1 MDAARFNTL
10 VLPMSKKLLHFA
22 YQLLHDTGEAEDT
35 VQEVILKLWKIRDS
49 LENYNSLE
57 AFSMKITRN
66 WCLDRLKAKKPV
78 YIEGYQNG
86 FDRLAAD
93 ENPQKQM
100 EREERL
106 KLLSAVLEKLPEQQ
120 RLIVQLRDI
129 EGLEFDQIAEIT
141 DTNVNALRVSLS
153 RARNKMKEELAKHTE
168 NGNQRNKGSAG
179 KIL

>member
-1 MDAARFNTL
+1 MDAARFNSL

-22 YQLLHDTGEAEDT
+22 FQMLHDTGEAEDA

-78 YIEGYQNG
+78 YIEGYQKG

-100 EREERL
+100 EKEDRL
-106 KLLSAVLEKLPEQQ
+106 RLLSTVLDKLPEQQ
-120 RLIVQLRDI
+120 RLIIQLRDI
-129 EGLEFDQIAEIT
+129 EGLEFDQIAEIM
-141 DTNVNALRVSLS
+141 DTNVNALRVGLS
-153 RARNKMKEELAKHTE
+153 RARNRMKEELTKYNE
-168 NGNQRNKGSAG
+168 YGYQRNRGAAG
-179 KIL
+179 KVL

>member
-1 MDAARFNTL
+1 MDAAHFNNL
-10 VLPMSKKLLHFA
+10 VLPMSRKLLHFA
-22 YQLLHDTGEAEDT
+22 FQMLHDTGEAEDA

-78 YIEGYQNG
+78 YIGEYQKG
-86 FDRLAAD
+86 FDRQAAD

-100 EREERL
+100 EKEDRRR
-106 KLLSAVLEKLPEQQ
+106 LLSAVLEKLPEQQ
-120 RLIVQLRDI
+120 RLIIQLRDI
-129 EGLEFDQIAEIT
+129 EGLEFEQIAEIM

-153 RARNKMKEELAKHTE
+153 RARNKMREELAKNNE
-168 NGNQRNKGSAG
+168 YGYQRNKGTAG

>member
-1 MDAARFNTL
+1 MDAARFNSL

-22 YQLLHDTGEAEDT
+22 FQMLHDTGEAEDT

-49 LENYNSLE
+49 LESYNSLE

-78 YIEGYQNG
+78 YIEGYQKG
-86 FDRLAAD
+86 FDSVAAD

-100 EREERL
+100 EKKDRL
-106 KLLSAVLEKLPEQQ
+106 KILSMVLEKMPEQQ
-120 RLIVQLRDI
+120 RQIIQLRDI
-129 EGLEFDQIAEIT
+129 EGLEFEQIAEIM

-153 RARNKMKEELAKHTE
+153 RARNRMREELTKYNE
-168 NGNQRNKGSAG
+168 YGYKGNTGNTG
-179 KIL
+179 KVL

>member
-1 MDAARFNTL
+1 MDAARFNNL

-22 YQLLHDTGEAEDT
+22 FQMLHDTGEAEDA
-35 VQEVILKLWKIRDS
+35 VQEVILKLWKIRDT

-78 YIEGYQNG
+78 YIEGYQKG
-86 FDRLAAD
+86 FDRLTAD
-93 ENPQKQM
+93 ENPQRQM
-100 EREERL
+100 EKKERL
-106 KLLSAVLEKLPEQQ
+106 KLLASVLEKMPEPQ
-120 RLIVQLRDI
+120 RLIIRLRDI
-129 EGLEFDQIAEIT
+129 EGLEFEQIAEIL

-153 RARNKMKEELAKHTE
+153 RARNKLKEELTKYNE
-168 NGNQRNKGSAG
+168 YGYQGNRGSAG

>member
-1 MDAARFNTL
+1 MDAARFNSL

-22 YQLLHDTGEAEDT
+22 FQILHDTGEAEDA

-49 LENYNSLE
+49 LENYNNLE

-66 WCLDRLKAKKPV
+66 WCLDRLKAKKPL
-78 YIEGYQNG
+78 YIEGYQKG
-86 FDRLAAD
+86 FDRQTTD

-100 EREERL
+100 EKTDRL
-106 KLLSAVLEKLPEQQ
+106 RLLSAVMEKLPEQQ
-120 RLIVQLRDI
+120 KLIIQLRDI
-129 EGLEFDQIAEIT
+129 EELEFEQIAEIM

-153 RARNKMKEELAKHTE
+153 RARNRMREELTKLNE
-168 NGNQRNKGSAG
+168 YGNQRNTGTAG

>member
-1 MDAARFNTL
+1 MDAARFNNL

-22 YQLLHDTGEAEDT
+22 FQMLHDTGEAEDT

-78 YIEGYQNG
+78 YIEGYQKG

-100 EREERL
+100 EKKDRI
-106 KLLSAVLEKLPEQQ
+106 KLLSTVLEKLPEQQ
-120 RLIVQLRDI
+120 RLIIQLRDI
-129 EGLEFDQIAEIT
+129 EELEFEQIAEIM

-153 RARNKMKEELAKHTE
+153 RARNRMKEELIKYDE
-168 NGNQRNKGSAG
+168 YGYQRNTGAAG
-179 KIL
+179 KVL

>member
-86 FDRLAAD
+86 FDRLVAD

-100 EREERL
+100 EREDRL

-129 EGLEFDQIAEIT
+129 EGLEFDQIAEIM

-153 RARNKMKEELAKHTE
+153 RARNRMKEELTKHTE
-168 NGNQRNKGSAG
+168 NGYQRNKGSAG

>member
-1 MDAARFNTL
+1 MDAARFNSL

-22 YQLLHDTGEAEDT
+22 FQMLHDTGEAEDT

-57 AFSMKITRN
+57 AFAMKITRN

-78 YIEGYQNG
+78 YIEGYQTG

-93 ENPQKQM
+93 ENPHKQM
-100 EREERL
+100 EKKDRI
-106 KLLSAVLEKLPEQQ
+106 KLLASVLEKLPEQQ
-120 RLIVQLRDI
+120 RLIIQLRDI
-129 EGLEFDQIAEIT
+129 EGLEFDQIAEIM
-141 DTNVNALRVSLS
+141 DSNVNALRVSLL
-153 RARNKMKEELAKHTE
+153 RARNKLKEELTKYNE
-168 NGNQRNKGSAG
+168 YGYQRNTGASG

>member
-1 MDAARFNTL
+1 MEAARFNNL

-22 YQLLHDTGEAEDT
+22 FQMLHDTGEAEDA

-66 WCLDRLKAKKPV
+66 WCLDRLKAKKPL
-78 YIEGYQNG
+78 YIEGYQKG
-86 FDRLAAD
+86 FDRIAAD

-100 EREERL
+100 EKDDRL
-106 KLLSAVLEKLPEQQ
+106 RLLSAVLEKLPEQQ
-120 RLIVQLRDI
+120 RLIIQLRDI
-129 EGLEFDQIAEIT
+129 EGLEFEQIAEIM
-141 DTNVNALRVSLS
+141 DTNVNALRVGLS
-153 RARNKMKEELAKHTE
+153 RARSRMKEELTKYNE
-168 NGNQRNKGSAG
+168 YGYQRNTGTAG